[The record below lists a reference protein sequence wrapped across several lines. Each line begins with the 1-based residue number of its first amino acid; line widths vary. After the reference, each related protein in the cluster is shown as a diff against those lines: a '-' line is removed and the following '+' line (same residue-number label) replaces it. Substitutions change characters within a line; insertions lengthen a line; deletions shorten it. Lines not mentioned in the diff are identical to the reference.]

1 MMSKLVPSPDWF
13 VGVDS
18 LNLCEN
24 GHFVET
30 IKIEVAEH
38 SQMTSDVLWVF
49 LTYLPTLIRY
59 FTK

>member
-30 IKIEVAEH
+30 IKIEVREH
-38 SQMTSDVLWVF
+38 SQMTSDMLWVF
-49 LTYLPTLIRY
+49 LTYLP
-59 FTK
+59 